1 MASELIIPGVQV
13 KTVFEPSGVLPS
25 VTGILGIIG
34 VTDRGPLA
42 PTAVGNM
49 GDLLDAFGP
58 GTRYSMPEA
67 KIAFANGVS
76 EMVVVRTPPGR
87 GQRASLD
94 LVNDNGDKVV
104 TLIARAEGAWG
115 NRISVQATQVPTAD
129 RTGVKYI
136 DLALFLDGQLAE
148 PPFNN
153 LDLDEESPNYLFD
166 RINFG
171 SRLVVA
177 VDPLFAAGLPVAQD
191 KTALSDA
198 GGRAAFTALKAGA
211 TDLVRAE
218 AKRAGRR
225 GNAIA
230 IRVSDAAAGL
240 ALQGAGNAP
249 SVDIKAR
256 TPGPDGTNIRVSV
269 VPSGADAVS
278 LVITAPPAASRTIG
292 PFASVK
298 DLTDATKND
307 PDIVVDALGTVLPAS
322 LASTQLQ
329 RRINIEVVSE
339 GTETTRY
346 SNLSD
351 LAAVASINDP
361 MVAFSVIGAATALP
375 DPDPGEPL
383 RGGRDKGP
391 ALMLTGDVGGQP
403 LLELQPVA
411 GGANLAVTIT
421 RAVSSAD
428 HATPVVNLTVLAN
441 GTEAERYT
449 DLTMDPDDPQYLPA
463 ALTGSALIRAH
474 DLFVHSRASSFPANM
489 VRPAFLTGGISPLP
503 DDYQDAL
510 DRLESAEEV
519 DLVIASVANQLDD
532 TGIRAVHRAVV
543 GHCTKMADVARNR
556 IGIGSVTAAENG
568 KLAPILDHANDVRS
582 DYFILVAPAGG
593 EAAMAGLLSRQDY
606 FQSPTYKT
614 VTDLSAA
621 ETPFT
626 DSTLERLITGNVV
639 AIARRRNLGVI
650 AVKGVLTSGRQINVQ
665 RTVNKGVRD
674 VKAICDIYI
683 GLLNNEG
690 ARNSLRQQITAMFLQ
705 MARDGGIVPSTDG
718 KDPAFSVDVY
728 STEADFANGI
738 VRVDIG
744 IRPVRAID
752 YIYSTIFVKN

>member
-1 MASELIIPGVQV
+1 MASALIIPGVQV

-25 VTGILGIIG
+25 VTGILGMVG

-49 GDLLDAFGP
+49 GELLDAFGP

-76 EMVVVRTPPGR
+76 EIVVSRTPPGR
-87 GQRASLD
+87 GQRATLD
-94 LVNDNGDKVV
+94 LVNDSGDKVV
-104 TLIARAEGAWG
+104 TLVARAEGAWG
-115 NRISVQATQVPTAD
+115 NRIGVHATQVRTAGGS
-129 RTGVKYI
+129 GVKYI
-136 DLALFLDGQLAE
+136 NLTLFLDGE
-148 PPFNN
+148 RVETFNN
-153 LDLDEESPNYLFD
+153 LTLDEESPDYLFD
-166 RINFG
+166 RVNFQ

-177 VDPLFAAGLPVAQD
+177 MDPLFAAGLPTALD
-191 KTALSDA
+191 KAALSDA
-198 GGRAAFTALKAGA
+198 AGRAAFTTLKAGA
-211 TDLVRAE
+211 TDVLRAD
-218 AKRAGRR
+218 AKRVGRR

-230 IRVSDAAAGL
+230 VGVTDAQAGL
-240 ALQGAGNAP
+240 MLPGAGNAP

-256 TPGPDGTNIRVSV
+256 KLGPDGTNIRVSV

-298 DLTDATKND
+298 DLTNGTKND
-307 PDIVVDALGTVLPAS
+307 PDVAVDALGTVVPAS

-329 RRINIEVVSE
+329 RRINVEVVAE
-339 GTETTRY
+339 GAETTQY
-346 SNLSD
+346 ANLGD
-351 LAAVASINDP
+351 LNAVAAISDPLVGFSIVGN
-361 MVAFSVIGAATALP
+361 ATALP
-375 DPDPGEPL
+375 DVNPGEPL

-391 ALMLTGDVGGQP
+391 ALMLGGDTGDQP

-411 GGANLAVTIT
+411 AGQNLAVTVV
-421 RAVSSAD
+421 RAVSSTD
-428 HATPVVNLTVLAN
+428 HATPVVNLTVFAN
-441 GTEAERYT
+441 GAEAERYS

-474 DLFVHSRASSFPANM
+474 DLFMHSRASSFPANM
-489 VRPAFLTGGISPLP
+489 VRPALLTGGISPLP

-519 DLVIASVANQLDD
+519 DLVIASVGRQLDD
-532 TGIRAVHRAVV
+532 TGIRAVHRVVV

-556 IGIGSVTAAENG
+556 IGIGAVTASENG
-568 KLAPILDHANDVRS
+568 KLDQIIDHANDVRS
-582 DYFILVAPAGG
+582 DHFILVAPAGG
-593 EAAMAGLLSRQDY
+593 EAATAGLLSRQDY

-614 VTDLSAA
+614 VSDLSAA

-639 AIARRRNLGVI
+639 AIARRRHLGVI
-650 AVKGVLTSGRQINVQ
+650 VVKGVLTSGRQINVQ
-665 RTVNKGVRD
+665 RTANKAVRD
-674 VKAICDIYI
+674 VKAICDIYV

-690 ARNSLRQQITAMFLQ
+690 ARNALRQQITAMFLQ
-705 MARDGGIVPSTDG
+705 MARDGAIVPSTDG
-718 KDPAFSVDVY
+718 KDPPFTVDVY
-728 STEADFANGI
+728 STQADFANGI

>member
-1 MASELIIPGVQV
+1 MASALIIPGVQV

-25 VTGILGIIG
+25 VTGILGIVG

-49 GDLLDAFGP
+49 GELLDAFGP

-76 EMVVVRTPPGR
+76 EIVVSRTPPGR
-87 GQRASLD
+87 GQRAMLD
-94 LVNDNGDKVV
+94 LLNDDGDKVV

-115 NRISVQATQVPTAD
+115 NRIGVQATQV
-129 RTGVKYI
+129 RTSGGSGVKYVN
-136 DLALFLDGQLAE
+136 LTLFLDGE
-148 PPFNN
+148 RVETFNN
-153 LDLDEESPNYLFD
+153 LTLDEESPDYLFD
-166 RINFG
+166 RVNFQ

-177 VDPLFAAGLPVAQD
+177 IDPLFASGLPAAQD
-191 KTALSDA
+191 KAPLSDA
-198 GGRAAFTALKAGA
+198 AGRAAFATLKAGA
-211 TDLVRAE
+211 TDVVRAE
-218 AKRAGRR
+218 AKRVGRR

-230 IRVSDAAAGL
+230 ARVTDAPAGL
-240 ALQGAGNAP
+240 TLQGAGNAP
-249 SVDIKAR
+249 SIDIKAR
-256 TPGPDGTNIRVSV
+256 KPGPDGTNIRVSV

-292 PFASVK
+292 PFASVN
-298 DLTDATKND
+298 DLTNGTKND
-307 PDIVVDALGTVLPAS
+307 PDIAVDALGTVLPAS

-329 RRINIEVVSE
+329 RRINVEVVAE
-339 GTETTRY
+339 GAETTQY
-346 SNLSD
+346 TNLGD
-351 LAAVASINDP
+351 LNAVAAINDP
-361 MVAFSVIGAATALP
+361 LVAFSIVGNATALP
-375 DPDPGEPL
+375 DANPGEPL
-383 RGGRDKGP
+383 RAGRDKGA
-391 ALMLTGDVGGQP
+391 ALMLSGDAGDQP

-411 GGANLAVTIT
+411 AGQSLAVTVV

-428 HATPVVNLTVLAN
+428 HATPVVNLTVFAN
-441 GTEAERYT
+441 GAEGERYT

-474 DLFVHSRASSFPANM
+474 DLFMHSRASSFPANM
-489 VRPAFLTGGISPLP
+489 VRSALLTGGLSPLP

-519 DLVIASVANQLDD
+519 DLVIASVGKQLDD
-532 TGIRAVHRAVV
+532 NGIRAVHRAVV

-556 IGIGSVTAAENG
+556 IGIGSVTTSENG
-568 KLAPILDHANDVRS
+568 KLDQIIDHANDVRS
-582 DYFILVAPAGG
+582 DHFILLAPAGG
-593 EAAMAGLLSRQDY
+593 ESAMAGLLSRQDY

-614 VTDLSAA
+614 VSDLSAA

-650 AVKGVLTSGRQINVQ
+650 VVKGILTSGRQINVQ
-665 RTVNKGVRD
+665 RTANKAVRD
-674 VKAICDIYI
+674 VKAICDIYV

-690 ARNSLRQQITAMFLQ
+690 ARNALRQQITAMFLQ
-705 MARDGGIVPSTDG
+705 MARDGAIVPSTDG
-718 KDPAFSVDVY
+718 KDPPFTVDVY

>member
-1 MASELIIPGVQV
+1 M
-13 KTVFEPSGVLPS
+13 
-25 VTGILGIIG
+25 
-34 VTDRGPLA
+34 
-42 PTAVGNM
+42 
-49 GDLLDAFGP
+49 
-58 GTRYSMPEA
+58 
-67 KIAFANGVS
+67 
-76 EMVVVRTPPGR
+76 
-87 GQRASLD
+87 
-94 LVNDNGDKVV
+94 
-104 TLIARAEGAWG
+104 
-115 NRISVQATQVPTAD
+115 
-129 RTGVKYI
+129 
-136 DLALFLDGQLAE
+136 
-148 PPFNN
+148 
-153 LDLDEESPNYLFD
+153 
-166 RINFG
+166 
-171 SRLVVA
+171 
-177 VDPLFAAGLPVAQD
+177 FAAGLPVAQD

-292 PFASVK
+292 PFASAK

-391 ALMLTGDVGGQP
+391 ALMLTGDVGDQP

-428 HATPVVNLTVLAN
+428 HATPVVNLTVFAN

-510 DRLESAEEV
+510 DRLEFRRGGGPGDRLSGQSAGRHRHPRG
-519 DLVIASVANQLDD
+519 ASRRGGTLHQD
-532 TGIRAVHRAVV
+532 GRRRAQPHRHRL
-543 GHCTKMADVARNR
+543 GH
-556 IGIGSVTAAENG
+556 G
-568 KLAPILDHANDVRS
+568 
-582 DYFILVAPAGG
+582 GG
-593 EAAMAGLLSRQDY
+593 ERQSSRQ
-606 FQSPTYKT
+606 SLT
-614 VTDLSAA
+614 
-621 ETPFT
+621 TPMT
-626 DSTLERLITGNVV
+626 SEATISSSWPRR
-639 AIARRRNLGVI
+639 AARRRW
-650 AVKGVLTSGRQINVQ
+650 
-665 RTVNKGVRD
+665 
-674 VKAICDIYI
+674 
-683 GLLNNEG
+683 
-690 ARNSLRQQITAMFLQ
+690 
-705 MARDGGIVPSTDG
+705 
-718 KDPAFSVDVY
+718 PAY
-728 STEADFANGI
+728 
-738 VRVDIG
+738 
-744 IRPVRAID
+744 
-752 YIYSTIFVKN
+752 

>member
-1 MASELIIPGVQV
+1 
-13 KTVFEPSGVLPS
+13 
-25 VTGILGIIG
+25 
-34 VTDRGPLA
+34 
-42 PTAVGNM
+42 M

-115 NRISVQATQVPTAD
+115 NRISVQATQVPTTD

-198 GGRAAFTALKAGA
+198 GARAAFTALKAGA

-329 RRINIEVVSE
+329 ARINIEVVSE

-391 ALMLTGDVGGQP
+391 ALMLTGDVGDQP

-421 RAVSSAD
+421 RAVSGAD

-463 ALTGSALIRAH
+463 PLTGVVGAPPRARP
-474 DLFVHSRASSFPANM
+474 DSCAAATASFPANM
-489 VRPAFLTGGISPLP
+489 VRAGPADRRHLAARPTTTRTRSIASNRRGGRPRHRLGGQPARRRRRPRGAPRRRRALHEDGRRRAQPHRARIGHRRRDGDVATDPRPRRRRPQRLFHPRGTAPGDRGGAGRPARPPGLLP
-503 DDYQDAL
+503 VADLQDDRQPRRA
-510 DRLESAEEV
+510 RTAVTATPQLEQ
-519 DLVIASVANQLDD
+519 LVI
-532 TGIRAVHRAVV
+532 
-543 GHCTKMADVARNR
+543 
-556 IGIGSVTAAENG
+556 
-568 KLAPILDHANDVRS
+568 
-582 DYFILVAPAGG
+582 
-593 EAAMAGLLSRQDY
+593 
-606 FQSPTYKT
+606 
-614 VTDLSAA
+614 
-621 ETPFT
+621 
-626 DSTLERLITGNVV
+626 GNVV
-639 AIARRRNLGVI
+639 AINERAASAIIVI
-650 AVKGVLTSGRQINVQ
+650 KGVLTSGRQINVQ
-665 RTVNKGVRD
+665 RTANKAVRD
-674 VKAICDIYI
+674 VKAIADRYI
-683 GLLNNEG
+683 GLLNNDG
-690 ARNSLRQQITAMFLQ
+690 TRNALRQQVTAMFLQ
-705 MARDGGIVPSTDG
+705 MERDGALVPSTDG
-718 KDPAFSVDVY
+718 RIPPSR
-728 STEADFANGI
+728 STSDSTPERLRQRHRAG
-738 VRVDIG
+738 RHRHPP
-744 IRPVRAID
+744 RPVP
-752 YIYSTIFVKN
+752 STTSTPRSS